1 MDFIGIS
8 GLVVSVAGFALSLWQ
23 ISKAR
28 TAAEAARAAAREAV
42 AAVRAIHAVA
52 DIQEICGRSR
62 NLLLLTRAGNIEAAA
77 TAAFE
82 LRELV
87 ARFHAT
93 DAAHQLASAETWQ
106 QAFDSLRSI
115 HDRFEN
121 AAVVKILHHDEC
133 KTSLHEISQ
142 LHTQFSTFAAA
153 AADKGVNHGN
163 SR

>member
-1 MDFIGIS
+1 MDYIGVS
-8 GLVVSVAGFALSLWQ
+8 GLVVSIAGFALSLWQ
-23 ISKAR
+23 IGKAR
-28 TAAEAARAAAREAV
+28 TAAEAATTAAREAV

-62 NLLLLTRAGNIEAAA
+62 NLLHLVRAGNIEAAA

-93 DAAHQLASAETWQ
+93 DAAHRLASAETWR
-106 QAFDSLRSI
+106 QAFDSLCSI
-115 HDRFEN
+115 HDRFET
-121 AAVVKILHHDEC
+121 AAMVKTLHHDER

-153 AADKGVNHGN
+153 AADTGVNHDN
-163 SR
+163 SH